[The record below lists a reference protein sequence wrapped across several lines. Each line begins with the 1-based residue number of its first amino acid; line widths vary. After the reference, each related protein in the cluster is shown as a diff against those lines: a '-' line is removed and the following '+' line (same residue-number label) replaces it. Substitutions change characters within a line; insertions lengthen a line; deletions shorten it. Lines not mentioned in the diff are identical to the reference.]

1 MERRCILR
9 VMDAHG
15 ISADLRDSFVDH
27 AVNFDLDD
35 NGYLKKAE
43 LEEAAKA
50 WNADTDDDSE
60 EAETTDSEA
69 PAEEDILQ
77 RKLLQKKHVLSVQ
90 HLVQLMQTHAQ
101 HVDFHLQICD

>member
-1 MERRCILR
+1 MTATHLVMILKTNQRLLGERMYLLR

-15 ISADLRDSFVDH
+15 IAADLRDSFVEH

-50 WNADTDDDSE
+50 WNSE
-60 EAETTDSEA
+60 NSSED
-69 PAEEDILQ
+69 EEVEN
-77 RKLLQKKHVLSVQ
+77 R
-90 HLVQLMQTHAQ
+90 
-101 HVDFHLQICD
+101 

>member
-1 MERRCILR
+1 MKYQMTKKLKPKVTWREDVLLR

-15 ISADLRDSFVDH
+15 IDAEQRDAFVEH

-50 WNADTDDDSE
+50 WNAGNSSTE
-60 EAETTDSEA
+60 EAV
-69 PAEEDILQ
+69 AEEAGEELTADE
-77 RKLLQKKHVLSVQ
+77 V
-90 HLVQLMQTHAQ
+90 
-101 HVDFHLQICD
+101 